1 VRGEA
6 TIEGRQQR
14 CLIAQLRAIPFRG
27 AGQDVSPR
35 VLTMAPLRFTR
46 TVMARKRPSASC
58 RVGR

>member
-27 AGQDVSPR
+27 
-35 VLTMAPLRFTR
+35 
-46 TVMARKRPSASC
+46 
-58 RVGR
+58 GRACIHPGF